1 MSARKVFLTIVAIC
15 LGGITLGLGLG
26 AGYVITR
33 HFWPMETVAEAPPTI
48 VTDATLTTVRVNPLV
63 VPIDTQEP
71 CFVYVIPTAKSAVV
85 SILVTSP
92 AGGRGRDDV
101 PGSGSGFIFAE
112 DDDYI
117 FVVTNNH
124 VIENTN
130 TIYISPNDY
139 DTFAARVVGYD
150 RGSDIAIV
158 AASRSELE
166 ASGIPYTIATIGDS
180 DILRMGDPVIAIGN
194 AMGEGQTVT
203 RGIISALSLNIEIPD
218 VRHRLNLHVLQ
229 TDAAVNRGNSGGPL
243 VNQHGEV
250 IGIVTAKLIGADI
263 EGMGYALPIN
273 NVLPLLTDILETGSV
288 RRTFIGV
295 DTNEVSEFLRNLFN
309 LPLTGMIVIE
319 VHENTPAYEAGIRR
333 DDLIVQFDNRRI
345 AGAVDWQLALDS
357 ARPGDRITL
366 GIYREGERIEI
377 SVVLT
382 SRMT

>member
-1 MSARKVFLTIVAIC
+1 MKKVLLAITAIC

-33 HFWPMETVAEAPPTI
+33 HFFPTEAVAEGAPAP

-71 CFVYVIPTAKSAVV
+71 CFVYIIPAAKSAVV
-85 SILVTSP
+85 SINVTSP
-92 AGGRGRDDV
+92 TGGRRADV
-101 PGSGSGFIFAE
+101 PGSGSGFIFAADE
-112 DDDYI
+112 DYI

-139 DTFAARVVGYD
+139 DSFPARIVGYD
-150 RGSDIAIV
+150 RASDIAIV
-158 AASRSELE
+158 AADRRQLE
-166 ASGIPYTIATIGDS
+166 ASGIPYEIAVIGDS
-180 DILRMGDPVIAIGN
+180 DLLRMGDPVVAIGN

-218 VRHRLNLHVLQ
+218 ARQRLNLHVLQ

-243 VNQHGEV
+243 VNQQGEV

-273 NVLPLLTDILETGSV
+273 HVLPLLTDILETGSV
-288 RRTFIGV
+288 RRTFIGL

-309 LPLTGMIVIE
+309 LPHTGMIVVE
-319 VHENTPAYEAGIRR
+319 VHENTPAYEAGVRR
-333 DDLIVQFDNRRI
+333 EDLIVQFDNRRI
-345 AGAVDWQLALDS
+345 ASAADWQMALDS
-357 ARPGDRITL
+357 ARPGDRIIL

-377 SVVLT
+377 AVVLT